1 MTGHYD
7 LMAVLTHK
15 GRAADSGHY
24 ISWVKRENG
33 DWVVCD
39 DDNLSIKKEDDI
51 KALYG
56 GGDFHMAYLCMYK
69 ARYI

>member
-1 MTGHYD
+1 VYLIFQAT
-7 LMAVLTHK
+7 
-15 GRAADSGHY
+15 SQ
-24 ISWVKRENG
+24 
-33 DWVVCD
+33 VVCD
-39 DDNLSIKKEDDI
+39 DDKLSVKKEDDI